1 MRILLDTN
9 ILISGVLIKNGMP
22 AKLVD
27 LWLER
32 KLELVTSQLQIDEVQ
47 GVLARPKIAG
57 RIAPGE
63 AEHLLENLE
72 KEAIWVADLP
82 VVNVSP
88 DSDDNLILATAI
100 AGKAALIV
108 SGDRVGML
116 DLKAVSGIPI
126 VSAREAVERLGLGD
140 DK

>member
-9 ILISGVLIKNGMP
+9 ILISGVLIKQGMP

-32 KLELVTSQLQIDEVQ
+32 KLELVTSQLQIDEVRD
-47 GVLARPKIAG
+47 VLARSRIAQ
-57 RIAPGE
+57 RIAPGD
-63 AEHLLENLE
+63 AEKLLENLE
-72 KEAIWVADLP
+72 KEAIWAADLP
-82 VVNVSP
+82 VVDVSP
-88 DSDDNLILATAI
+88 DPDDNLILATAI

-108 SGDRVGML
+108 SGDRAGML
-116 DLKAVSGIPI
+116 DLKEISGIPI
-126 VSAREAVERLGLGD
+126 MSAREAVERLGLGD